1 MVRIGIGLALLAAS
15 AMTFAAISGASA
27 EMISLGGALSGKN
40 DIPPNDTT
48 GSGMAEATYDTETKT
63 LSWKVTYEGLTG
75 PAMAAHIH
83 GPAPSGGN
91 AGVMI
96 GFESANSPIE
106 GSAVLDDAKA
116 EAVLAGHTYVNIHTQ
131 AYPGGEIRGAL
142 VRK

>member
-1 MVRIGIGLALLAAS
+1 MARITTAAFVVAAITLAAAS
-15 AMTFAAISGASA
+15 VASA
-27 EMISLGGALSGKN
+27 ETIELSAELSGKN

-48 GSGMAEATYDTETKT
+48 GTGQAVASYNTETRV

-96 GFESANSPIE
+96 GFTSAASPIE
-106 GSAVLDDAKA
+106 GTATLDDAKA
-116 EAVLAGHTYVNIHTQ
+116 QAVLAGHTYVNVHTQ

-142 VRK
+142 TRK

>member
-1 MVRIGIGLALLAAS
+1 MARYQAA
-15 AMTFAAISGASA
+15 AFAAAAISLAAIFGATAETIELSA
-27 EMISLGGALSGKN
+27 ELSGRN
-40 DIPPNDTT
+40 DIPPNNTT
-48 GSGMAEATYDTETKT
+48 GSGMAEASYDTETKV

-96 GFESANSPIE
+96 GFQSAASPIE
-106 GSAVLDDAKA
+106 GTATLDAAK
-116 EAVLAGHTYVNIHTQ
+116 EQAVLAGHTYVNIHTQ

-142 VRK
+142 TRK